1 MYSEKVALEQ
11 QLEILKR
18 RVEQKP
24 PHERAESSEAEL
36 HNTLVSTF
44 PEDRVTR
51 IAKGVKGP
59 DILIE
64 VLYNEIVAGK
74 IVIDCKNHKKWANSF
89 TKKLRSDQIS
99 ESADFA
105 ILSTSVF
112 PKGRTQLSFQDNV
125 VIADPARVV
134 VLVHL
139 FRREILRSNML
150 KLSAE
155 ARAQK
160 SERLYLLMISEKV
173 ADLWERHGRTTDG
186 LLDIEKSDAA
196 WQEKT
201 RGRRVAAIHACQDI
215 REEMLTAIDEVIS
228 TVEPVEMEVAQ

>member
-1 MYSEKVALEQ
+1 
-11 QLEILKR
+11 LKYCIR
-18 RVEQKP
+18 K
-24 PHERAESSEAEL
+24 L
-36 HNTLVSTF
+36 
-44 PEDRVTR
+44 
-51 IAKGVKGP
+51 
-59 DILIE
+59 
-64 VLYNEIVAGK
+64 VAGK
-74 IVIDCKNHKKWANSF
+74 IIIDCKNHKNWVNIF
-89 TKKLRSDQIS
+89 TKKLRSDQMFQ
-99 ESADFA
+99 SADFA

-160 SERLYLLMISEKV
+160 SERLYLLMTSEKV

-186 LLDIEKSDAA
+186 LLSIEKSDAA

-215 REEMLTAIDEVIS
+215 REEMLSAIDEVIS
-228 TVEPVEMEVAQ
+228 TVKPVEMEVAQ